1 MGFSLVATSAQA
13 TVYDWTYT
21 GDSVVAASG
30 GQFTVDSG
38 LFTSI
43 SGHWGAATITGL
55 LAPGTLLG
63 NDNAFPLTGNGV
75 SFSVSPALT
84 NRSTGLSFYFKY
96 GSFYGWDGNLNDSG
110 CSGTFSA
117 TVHAA
122 DVPEPASAAIL
133 GAGLAGLLAAGRS
146 RRRPAAF
153 TAAA

>member
-55 LAPGTLLG
+55 LAPGTLWD
-63 NDNAFPLTGNGV
+63 NDNAFPLTENGV

-84 NRSTGLSFYFKY
+84 HGSTRITFYNQRGNF
-96 GSFYGWDGNLNDSG
+96 GWDGNFSECG
-110 CSGTFSA
+110 CGGTFSA